1 MNGERPT
8 VVTVFGVV
16 NIVYGG
22 LGVFV
27 AGCGA
32 LSLALTRGPMGQ
44 QNPGAEA
51 ILNNPALLTWSVV
64 NPTLTFFF
72 SLLLIAAGIGL
83 LGLRPWAR
91 TASLVWGVY
100 GALKAVAS
108 AVIGVLLVFPAMS
121 EMMRQNSG
129 QFGAAFQGGMVFGV
143 VAAAIIGLVYPVC
156 ILYFMTRPSFIEA
169 FKEPPQDLP
178 SAASGQ

>member
-8 VVTVFGVV
+8 VVTVFGVI

-32 LSLALTRGPMGQ
+32 LGLALMHGPMGQ
-44 QNPGAEA
+44 QNPGAQA
-51 ILNNPALLTWSVV
+51 IWKTPALLTWSVV
-64 NPTLTFFF
+64 SPILMFFF

-83 LGLRPWAR
+83 LGLRPWGR

-100 GALKAVAS
+100 GALKAVAG
-108 AVIGVLLVFPAMS
+108 AVIRVLFVLPAMPD
-121 EMMRQNSG
+121 MMQQNPG

-143 VAAAIIGLVYPVC
+143 AAAAMIGLVYPLC

-169 FKEPPQDLP
+169 FKGPPQDVP
-178 SAASGQ
+178 SAASSQ